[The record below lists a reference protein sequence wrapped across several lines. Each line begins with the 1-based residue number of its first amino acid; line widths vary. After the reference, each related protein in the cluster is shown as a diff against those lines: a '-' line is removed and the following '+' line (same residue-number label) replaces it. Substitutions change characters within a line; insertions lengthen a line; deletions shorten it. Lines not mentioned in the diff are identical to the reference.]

1 MKRRKTKFSDNIKK
15 PSTICNYDIRE
26 THVRIVGADGEQIGV
41 KPTDVG
47 IKMARSQGLDLAVSY
62 THLTLP
68 TILLV

>member
-41 KPTDVG
+41 KPTDVFG
-47 IKMARSQGLDLAVSY
+47 KIVENLGK
-62 THLTLP
+62 
-68 TILLV
+68 I